1 MEKKYRFDQVA
12 IMPRPTELS
21 SRSQI
26 NLEVNYIT
34 KWSRKKFVGIPVIAS
49 NMDVTGN
56 ISMARAIYKEKF
68 WTALHKYI
76 NEQSLYNF
84 MQQPESKYSFITL
97 GMNEALPTSKRV
109 YHPDSS
115 YDYNFCIDVANG
127 YMYKFLDRIKQVRD
141 LFPNSII
148 MAGNVCTPEGVEN
161 IIKAGADIA
170 KCGIASGGVCD
181 TRNKAGIY
189 YPQFSVAQECGAA
202 ANELGALCCSDGGIK
217 TPADICKA
225 LGAGSHMVMCGSI
238 FAGYEENEGEWEYD
252 SRTQYI
258 YKDQLQRHL
267 GANTPSGVPSSAKY
281 DQDNKRYV
289 FDVRIKKRI
298 KFYGMS
304 SKAANDKYN
313 GGLKDYRTS
322 EGLESYVDYK
332 GPVSNLLLDIKGGL
346 ASCCTYTNTHNLE
359 NLKKHCDFIEV

>member
-1 MEKKYRFDQVA
+1 MEKKYKFDQVA
-12 IMPRPTELS
+12 IVPRPTELS
-21 SRSQI
+21 SRDQV

-34 KWSRKKFVGIPVIAS
+34 KWAKKKFSGIPVIAS

-56 ISMARAIYKEKF
+56 ISMARALYKDKF

-76 NEQSLYNF
+76 NEQSLYDF
-84 MQQPESKYSFITL
+84 MHWPESKYSFITL
-97 GMNEALPTSKRV
+97 GMNENLPSTTRTRQ
-109 YHPDSS
+109 PDSS
-115 YDYNFCIDVANG
+115 YNYNFCLDVANG

-141 LFPNSII
+141 LFPDSII

-181 TRNKAGIY
+181 TKNKAGIY
-189 YPQFSVAQECGAA
+189 YPQFSVAKECGAA
-202 ANELGALCCSDGGIK
+202 ANELNALCCSDGGVK

-225 LGAGSHMVMCGSI
+225 LGAGAHMVMCGSI

-252 SRTQYI
+252 SKTKYADRNSAG
-258 YKDQLQRHL
+258 LRPL
-267 GANTPSGVPSSAKY
+267 GVPASAKY
-281 DQDNKRYV
+281 DQDNCRYV
-289 FDVRIKKRI
+289 FDVRFKKRI

-304 SKAANDKYN
+304 SAAANNKYN
-313 GGLKDYRTS
+313 GGLKNYRTS
-322 EGLESYVDYK
+322 EGLETVIESK
-332 GPVSNLLLDIKGGL
+332 GPVSSLLQDIKGGL
-346 ASCCTYTNTHNLE
+346 VSCCTYTNTHNLE